1 MKRNIG
7 IIKKRKKVWDLFGW
21 GYLSQPGRLFKNH
34 WLTCGCRMCVAAAN
48 IQKQEIRKAR
58 HISKLE
64 INKELERMINN
75 ET

>member
-1 MKRNIG
+1 MLKSILKEAWVPLLFFG
-7 IIKKRKKVWDLFGW
+7 ITLVVIYQNNKLRKENDR
-21 GYLSQPGRLFKNH
+21 LSDN
-34 WLTCGCRMCVAAAN
+34 T
-48 IQKQEIRKAR
+48 EIRKAR